1 MRPAYGANVAAAHSF
16 HSRGDGVDRMGGEK
30 KKPPRQGAMAIRRFA
45 ASVTYRWKDGTVH
58 EEEIPT
64 WAEDYG
70 AAHRLLLAYVL
81 YVLKL
86 RDFELRLVGA

>member
-1 MRPAYGANVAAAHSF
+1 
-16 HSRGDGVDRMGGEK
+16 MGREK

-64 WAEDYG
+64 WA
-70 AAHRLLLAYVL
+70 ANRLTLAYVL
-81 YVLKL
+81 QVLKL
-86 RDFELRLVGA
+86 NDFELRVVGA